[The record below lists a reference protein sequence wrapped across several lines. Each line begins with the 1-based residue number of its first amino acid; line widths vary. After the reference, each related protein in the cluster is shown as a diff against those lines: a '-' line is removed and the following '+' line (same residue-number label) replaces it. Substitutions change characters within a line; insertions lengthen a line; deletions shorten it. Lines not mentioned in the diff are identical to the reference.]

1 MSSARHSHCCTPA
14 PVRFAVGLAFVCL
27 ARVALAQP
35 APPPEQPDAPTP
47 EPEQPGAP
55 TPEQPGAPT
64 PPPDPTPAPQAPEQP
79 APESAEPP
87 AEQAPLAEVI
97 TVRGKVI
104 NSLGRPVRNA
114 KVSVEGQ
121 SESVSTGRDGWF
133 RITAPIGATLVI
145 EAENYEIGLAT
156 VDGAKLDDIVLL
168 TTDQTAEIIEVAG
181 EAPPPAPGAA
191 KLDRQELQ
199 RVPGTG
205 GDVVRALTVMPG
217 VVNMQFPIGYSGVV
231 IRGSSPQDSKVLVD
245 DFEIPVLFH
254 NIGFRAI
261 LPAEAIQSLDF
272 VPGGFDVAFGRAS
285 SGVVLLNTRPGSD
298 DRTTQA
304 EVSMI
309 DGGLLAQGRI
319 GARTRYMFGLR
330 RSTIDFV
337 LPSLIPDSVDLSL
350 TTVPSYWDEQFRIDH
365 QLSSKWKLAVSSIG
379 TIDTFE
385 LYATKDTESETKR
398 FFNRT
403 RFLRL
408 TAAAHYHDGPWT
420 AKLALSGMAP
430 EFVFEAG
437 AYQYIR
443 ARGPQITPRAEA
455 VRTFDKWLGLSN
467 VEWRFGG
474 EAQITRISIE
484 SALPLEIREGEQFM
498 GYDPRDTSQRFTG
511 KIWVPDFAAWTAVS
525 ANLDPRIRVTLGL
538 RGDAF
543 VRPREVTPQP
553 RGELK
558 IKLTPSLSARLSSG
572 AYRRPPEFQ
581 TEALLTNIDS
591 EHSTQ
596 NIVGLQYEPNPGVR
610 VQASA
615 YYTDRTNLITREMG
629 GDLGNNGRGKTV
641 GGELLGTYRQGPW
654 FGWLSYSY
662 SRSTRVDRPGEK
674 ERLFTFDQPHS
685 LNAAASWRSPS
696 GRWQLGGRFQLYSG
710 LPYTPVLGSVF
721 DSDRNLYIPLYAE
734 VNSERAPMHHQL
746 DLRVD
751 YSWKW
756 GPTALTFFLDVQNV
770 YMNQSVVTY
779 FYSYD
784 FTQRAEFTAIPIIPS
799 LGLRGVL

>member
-1 MSSARHSHCCTPA
+1 MGFVRHGHCCPSG
-14 PVRFAVGLAFVCL
+14 PVRLVVGLALVCL
-27 ARVALAQP
+27 APAAFAQP
-35 APPPEQPDAPTP
+35 GPVPEQP
-47 EPEQPGAP
+47 
-55 TPEQPGAPT
+55 
-64 PPPDPTPAPQAPEQP
+64 APEQP
-79 APESAEPP
+79 APEQPAPEQPDPAPAPEATAEP
-87 AEQAPLAEVI
+87 EQPPPPSADATAI
-97 TVRGKVI
+97 TVRGRVI
-104 NSLGRPVRNA
+104 NALGRPLRNA
-114 KVSVEGQ
+114 KVSVEGE
-121 SESVSTGRDGWF
+121 SESVATARDGWF
-133 RITAPIGATLVI
+133 RISAPIGATLVI

-168 TTDQTAEIIEVAG
+168 TTAQTSETIEVSG
-181 EAPPPAPGAA
+181 VAPPAAPGAA

-217 VVNMQFPIGYSGVV
+217 VVNLQIPLGYSGVV

-285 SGVVLLNTRPGSD
+285 SGVVLLSTRPGSD

-319 GARTRYMFGLR
+319 GARTKYMFGLR

-337 LPSLIPDSVDLSL
+337 LPSLIPESVDLSL
-350 TTVPSYWDEQFRIDH
+350 TTVPSYYDEQFRIDH
-365 QLSSKWKLAVSSIG
+365 QLNSKWRLALSSVG

-385 LYATKDTESETKR
+385 LYATKDTDSKTKR

-403 RFLRL
+403 QFLRL
-408 TAAAHYHDGPWT
+408 TASARYHDGPWT
-420 AKLALSGMAP
+420 ANLALSGIVS
-430 EFVFEAG
+430 EFIFEAG

-443 ARGPQITPRAEA
+443 ATQPTITPRAE
-455 VRTFDKWLGLSN
+455 VIRTYDKWLGLSN

-474 EAQITRISIE
+474 EAQVGRISLD
-484 SALPLEIREGEQFM
+484 SALPLEMREGEQFM
-498 GYDPRDTSQRFTG
+498 GYDPRDTSQRFNE
-511 KIWVPDFAAWTAVS
+511 KIWIPDFAAWTAVS
-525 ANLDPRIRVTLGL
+525 ANLDPRIRVTLGV

-543 VRPREVTPQP
+543 LRPGEITPQP
-553 RGELK
+553 RGDLK
-558 IKLTPSLSARLSSG
+558 VKITPKLTARLSSG

-581 TEALLTNIDS
+581 SEALYTNIES

-596 NIVGLQYEPNPGVR
+596 NIVGLQYEPREGAR
-610 VQASA
+610 IQTSA

-629 GDLGNNGRGKTV
+629 AELGNNGRGKTV
-641 GGELLGTYRQGPW
+641 GGELLATYRGGPW

-662 SRSTRVDRPGEK
+662 SKSTRVDRPGED

-685 LNAAASWRSPS
+685 MNAAASWRSPS

-710 LPYTPVLGSVF
+710 LPYTPAIGSVF
-721 DSDRNLYIPLYAE
+721 DSDRNIYIPLYAE
-734 VNSERAPMHHQL
+734 TNSERAPMHHQL

-756 GPTALTFFLDVQNV
+756 GPTALTAFLDVQNV
-770 YMNQSVVTY
+770 YMNESVVTY

-784 FTQRAEFTAIPIIPS
+784 FTQRAAFTAIPIIPS

>member
-1 MSSARHSHCCTPA
+1 MSSARHSHCCTTA
-14 PVRFAVGLAFVCL
+14 PVRFAVGLAFVCF
-27 ARVALAQP
+27 ARVAIAQP
-35 APPPEQPDAPTP
+35 APLPEQPDAPAPSP
-47 EPEQPGAP
+47 EQPDAPAPSPEQPGAP
-55 TPEQPGAPT
+55 TPSDE
-64 PPPDPTPAPQAPEQP
+64 PA
-79 APESAEPP
+79 AEPP
-87 AEQAPLAEVI
+87 APEPAPAADQTPLAEVI
-97 TVRGKVI
+97 TARGRVI
-104 NSLGRPVRNA
+104 DSLGRPVRNA

-121 SESVSTGRDGWF
+121 SETVTTGRDGWF
-133 RITAPIGATLVI
+133 RISVPLGATLVI
-145 EAENYEIGLAT
+145 EAEGYEFGLAN
-156 VDGAKLDDIVLL
+156 VDGTKLDDIVLL
-168 TTDQTAEIIEVAG
+168 TTEQTAEIIEVAG

-231 IRGSSPQDSKVLVD
+231 IRGSSPQDSRVLVD

-272 VPGGFDVAFGRAS
+272 VPGGFDVAYGRAS
-285 SGVVLLNTRPGSD
+285 SGVVLLSTRPGSD
-298 DRTTQA
+298 ERTAQA

-319 GARTRYMFGLR
+319 GPRTRYMFGLR

-337 LPSLIPDSVDLSL
+337 LPSIIPDSVDLSL

-365 QLSSKWKLAVSSIG
+365 QINSKWRIGLSSIG

-385 LYATKDTESETKR
+385 LYATKDTDSETKR

-408 TAAAHYHDGPWT
+408 TASAHYHDGPWS

-430 EFVFEAG
+430 EFVLELG
-437 AYQYIR
+437 AFQYIR
-443 ARGPQITPRAEA
+443 ARSPQVTPRAEV
-455 VRTFDKWLGLSN
+455 VRTAQKWIGLSD

-474 EAQITRISIE
+474 EAQVSRISVE
-484 SALPLEIREGEQFM
+484 SALPFETREGEQFM
-498 GYDPRDTSQRFTG
+498 GYDPRDTSQRFRGT
-511 KIWVPDFAAWTAVS
+511 IWVPDLAAWTAVS
-525 ANLDPRIRVTLGL
+525 ASLDPRIRVTLGM

-543 VRPREVTPQP
+543 LRPGELTLQP

-558 IKLTPSLSARLSSG
+558 IKLTPTWTARLTSG
-572 AYRRPPEFQ
+572 AYRRPPEHQ
-581 TEALLTNIDS
+581 TEAFYTDIGS
-591 EHSTQ
+591 EHATH
-596 NIVGLQYEPNPGVR
+596 NIVGLQYEPNQGVR

-615 YYTDRTNLITREMG
+615 YYTDRTNLITRDMG
-629 GDLGNNGRGKTV
+629 AELGNNGRGKTV
-641 GGELLGTYRQGPW
+641 GAELLGTYRQGPW

-662 SRSTRVDRPGEK
+662 SKSTRVDRPGDK

-710 LPYTPVLGSVF
+710 LPYTPVLGAIF

-770 YMNQSVVTY
+770 YMNESIVSY

-784 FTQRAEFTAIPIIPS
+784 YTQREEFTAIPIIPS